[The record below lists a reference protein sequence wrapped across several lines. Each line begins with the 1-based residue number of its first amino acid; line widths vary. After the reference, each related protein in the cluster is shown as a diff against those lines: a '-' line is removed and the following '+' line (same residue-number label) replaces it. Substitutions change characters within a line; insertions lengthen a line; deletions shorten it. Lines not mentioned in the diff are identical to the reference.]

1 VKVKRH
7 SRWLYAVVVVVL
19 AGAAAGLVRAD
30 PSSAGNAAKTYTV
43 KTVKTLGSTWVA
55 ASPKGMTMGHLSP
68 GDRLFETSDILR
80 DGSVKGVFIGT
91 VTVVSPRTVSANRA
105 VGMVRAIYRFAD
117 GDLYVDGVVTFSTGG
132 GSGVIVGGTGAY
144 LGARGTLKSDETT
157 DTLQLLP

>member
-1 VKVKRH
+1 M
-7 SRWLYAVVVVVL
+7 VVVVL

-30 PSSAGNAAKTYTV
+30 PSSAGNAGKTYTV

-55 ASPKGMTMGHLSP
+55 ASPKGMTMGHLSA
-68 GDRLFETSDILR
+68 GDRLFETNDILR

-105 VGMVRAIYRFAD
+105 IGIIRAVYRFAD
-117 GDLYVDGVVTFSTGG
+117 GDLYVDGVVAFSTTA

-144 LGARGTLKSDETT
+144 LGARGTLKSGGST